1 MASRDDGARMTPA
14 AAILDADL
22 ALDAALAGWAKARA
36 PAVDPQ
42 SLARSGAIHVLGR
55 NALAEGLLSRFRV
68 AGLIDDFADGGL
80 WAGTIPVVR
89 SRTLG
94 PGSVVVNCS
103 TAIAPLSAGRRMAQ
117 QPGVAVVPYCA
128 LIDRQGGC
136 PLPDFVMAGRQDIDR
151 HRRHFRSLEARL
163 EDAESRRVLRQLL
176 DFRLTADPAFMDG
189 FSVRTRDQYFE
200 PFLGPM
206 DAAVFVDCGGYDGDT
221 AELFAARYPAYARIH
236 CFEPSP
242 ANLALA
248 RLRLRGL
255 RDVELIE
262 LGVSDV
268 PGRLDFDAGSGSAS
282 AVGVDGD
289 SAIEVTTLDHYLSGP
304 VSFIKMDL
312 EGWELKA
319 LAGAERHIRDEAPA
333 LAIAVYHDIRDFW
346 RVPEWVLG
354 VRDDYEIVLRHYTEG
369 WSESI
374 MYFVPRSAA
383 RR

>member
-1 MASRDDGARMTPA
+1 MIGQRWTPA
-14 AAILDADL
+14 AGILDADL
-22 ALDAALAGWAKARA
+22 AIDAALEGWAKART
-36 PAVDPQ
+36 PAANAQ

-55 NALAEGLLSRFRV
+55 NALAEGLLSRFPV
-68 AGLIDDFADGGL
+68 AGLVDDSADGGL
-80 WAGTIPVVR
+80 WAGTIPVVP
-89 SRTLG
+89 SHALV

-103 TAIAPLSAGRRMAQ
+103 TAIAPLSAGRRLAA
-117 QPGVAVVPYCA
+117 QPGVTVVPYCA
-128 LIDRQGGC
+128 LIDCQDGC
-136 PLPDFVMAGRQDIDR
+136 PLPEFVIAGRQDIDCN
-151 HRRHFRSLEARL
+151 RRQYRSLEARL
-163 EDAESRRVLRQLL
+163 QDAESRRILRQLL
-176 DFRLTADPAFMDG
+176 DFRLTADPAFMES

-200 PFLGPM
+200 PFLGSM

-221 AELFAARYPAYARIH
+221 TELFAARYPAYARIH

-242 ANLALA
+242 SNLALA
-248 RLRLRGL
+248 RLRLQGL
-255 RDVELIE
+255 RDVELIG

-268 PGRLDFDAGSGSAS
+268 PGRLAFDAGSGSAS
-282 AVGVDGD
+282 AVGGDGD
-289 SAIEVTTLDHYLSGP
+289 TAIEVTTVDRYLAGP

-346 RVPEWVLG
+346 RIPQWVLG
-354 VRDDYEIVLRHYTEG
+354 VRDDYEIALRHYTEG
-369 WSESI
+369 WSETI